1 MGLSLTSIHI
11 YGDSVPADCGF
22 NFRSFSENWF
32 TCIDPLPCE
41 EMKNT
46 YAMART
52 LSKKTSATVLW
63 FYLFDSDMI
72 WMTFF
77 KDGKIAASYTNDGF
91 TPGKKLFSIPALVG
105 YEDGNKRR
113 LSNILAAPTAETLIA
128 LLEEFLGV
136 DLLFEPYLLETDQNL
151 SRTRGD
157 TLYKQHMEEEKR
169 LSGKNSP
176 FAFDL
181 VVEYRAG
188 LYPNFFT
195 EHERKKSFFVRLD
208 LNENGKEVYSPV
220 QFTGPALEPCDL
232 ETFRKAEST
241 SSTDDPRFEFSF
253 GRPCKVTFTEQ
264 APAEYRGQTWVLPN
278 GYFAYDFLPTGEL
291 ILLGNRR
298 LIIMDHTETVL
309 AKLTHKGDVMEIR
322 DNYVLLATDSFGF
335 YGYQPNAKI
344 FIYKLSRK

>member
-46 YAMART
+46 YSAARK
-52 LSKKTSATVLW
+52 LSKKTSSTVLW
-63 FYLFDSDMI
+63 FYLLDSDVI

-77 KDGKIAASYTNDGF
+77 KDGKAAASYTNDGY

-105 YEDGNKRR
+105 YEEGNKKRI
-113 LSNILAAPTAETLIA
+113 SNILAAPTTETLIA

-176 FAFDL
+176 FTFDL
-181 VVEYRAG
+181 VAEYNTV
-188 LYPNFFT
+188 LYPQ
-195 EHERKKSFFVRLD
+195 KKHIFQRLD
-208 LNENGKEVYSPV
+208 LDENEKEVYSPV

-241 SSTDDPRFEFSF
+241 SSTDDPRFKFTF
-253 GRPCKVTFTEQ
+253 GHRCKVTFTEQ
-264 APAEYRGQTWVLPN
+264 APSEYRGQTWDLPN
-278 GYFAYDFLPTGEL
+278 GCFAYEFLPTGEL

-298 LIIMDHTETVL
+298 LIILDHTETVL
-309 AKLTHKGDVMEIR
+309 AKFTHKGDVMEIR